1 MGQPGRPKEHYED
14 RVTTAVRIPRKLHKQ
29 LKREA
34 VERDSS
40 VNHLI
45 VKAAQ
50 FYLDR
55 LPPLE
60 ATD

>member
-1 MGQPGRPKEHYED
+1 MGEPGRPKEHHEE

-50 FYLDR
+50 YYLDR

-60 ATD
+60 ATE